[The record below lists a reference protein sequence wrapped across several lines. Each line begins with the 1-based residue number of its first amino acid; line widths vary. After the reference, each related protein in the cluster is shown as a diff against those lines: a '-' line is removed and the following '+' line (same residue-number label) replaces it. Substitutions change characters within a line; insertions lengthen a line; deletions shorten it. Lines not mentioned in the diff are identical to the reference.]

1 MKQKLKKVNWW
12 SAAHSLEK
20 EKRSRAA
27 QRTADPEEEF
37 RIETE
42 RFWQIV
48 AETSLIR
55 RFADLRN
62 LRILYLDKQ
71 LIFSHGKKTAP
82 RKSRENI

>member
-37 RIETE
+37 RTETE
-42 RFWQIV
+42 RFWSIL
-48 AETSLIR
+48 AETNIIRRFR

-62 LRILYLDKQ
+62 LLHLDKQ
-71 LIFSHGKKTAP
+71 LFFSH
-82 RKSRENI
+82 